1 MEERDIASIGEVS
14 RDEIDHHGEGFEKAF
29 EKALRDLDGPK
40 YAGQELEVHA
50 FVTITPNP
58 GGVHQYKVVIT
69 PTG

>member
-1 MEERDIASIGEVS
+1 MAEREVAARGNIS

-29 EKALRDLDGPK
+29 NKALKELDGQR
-40 YAGQELEVHA
+40 YAGQTLEVQA

-58 GGVHQYKVVIT
+58 GGVGQYTVSLV

>member
-1 MEERDIASIGEVS
+1 MEQQDAASIGAIS

-29 EKALRDLDGPK
+29 EKALSDLDGPK
-40 YAGQELEVHA
+40 YAGQELEVRA
-50 FVTITPNP
+50 FITITPNP